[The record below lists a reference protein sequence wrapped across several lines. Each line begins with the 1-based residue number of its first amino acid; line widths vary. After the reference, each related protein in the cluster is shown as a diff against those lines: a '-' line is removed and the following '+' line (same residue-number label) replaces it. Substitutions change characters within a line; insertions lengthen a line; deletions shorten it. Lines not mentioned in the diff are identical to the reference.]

1 MPTWRASFLNPRT
14 RGGVVEEDHHPV
26 ARESLEGSWR
36 AEDQLAHLGMV
47 LTQHLDQRLG
57 LGVSAKA
64 VNPRT
69 SRKTTTTSGQ
79 WGFQAWMGS
88 SPPHLRQRRPV
99 AEAAASSPRAT
110 RPRQMTVAP
119 PAAPGRALRLDAML
133 AQEPVKGLA
142 VDTRRLRGLR
152 DVATVTVQEM
162 GQVLVREGLEP
173 GLARLRQRQV
183 SVLSLIH
190 I

>member
-88 SPPHLRQRRPV
+88 SPPPPEATAPRGGGSGIV
-99 AEAAASSPRAT
+99 AAGNTSP
-110 RPRQMTVAP
+110 
-119 PAAPGRALRLDAML
+119 
-133 AQEPVKGLA
+133 
-142 VDTRRLRGLR
+142 
-152 DVATVTVQEM
+152 
-162 GQVLVREGLEP
+162 
-173 GLARLRQRQV
+173 
-183 SVLSLIH
+183 
-190 I
+190 